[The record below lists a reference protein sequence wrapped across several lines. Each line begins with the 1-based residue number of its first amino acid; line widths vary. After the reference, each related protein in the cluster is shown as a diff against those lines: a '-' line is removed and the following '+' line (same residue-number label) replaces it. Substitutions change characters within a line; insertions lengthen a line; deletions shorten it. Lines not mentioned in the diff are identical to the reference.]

1 MVLVVINIYVII
13 WVKLYWS
20 LEILNYV
27 FKIFS
32 LIRLWYLMRN
42 ERKNILC
49 NFLKFIDV
57 FV

>member
-42 ERKNILC
+42 ERK
-49 NFLKFIDV
+49 KY